1 MMQKGSQNIPSVLR
15 FRDHVEGLSLLQ
27 INAFSSLGKILL
39 QTVAKLDISPILIGC
54 LSGRFLELHHLSPDC
69 ILTEY
74 SLYLGTF
81 SI

>member
-39 QTVAKLDISPILIGC
+39 QTVAKLDISPILIGAWFPTDSKHEDQLIC
-54 LSGRFLELHHLSPDC
+54 SVQVP
-69 ILTEY
+69 IVPKT
-74 SLYLGTF
+74 LGLC
-81 SI
+81 